1 MPRSEPG
8 APWPLVRHGL
18 RNVTPWAGSTT
29 PPGSNTNPCSRPGN
43 TAHNGAPPEPEGPGR
58 YPSSQPFP
66 QPCPHTYHHSV
77 VPQTKAR
84 ASSSL
89 WRKARAGSPPGLLA
103 ANSSSVQTPG
113 TTQARYLPCSF
124 HAFIHIGGTQ
134 KNFCIPMVDL
144 PPILQCCLVAYVQRE
159 FLYNEQIGS
168 IHSFLSGVL
177 VSSFP

>member
-89 WRKARAGSPPGLLA
+89 WRKARAGSPPWLAGCKQQLCPNPRHNTGPLPAMQFSCFYTHWWNAEKLLYPHGGSA
-103 ANSSSVQTPG
+103 THSPVLFGCLRSEGISV
-113 TTQARYLPCSF
+113 
-124 HAFIHIGGTQ
+124 
-134 KNFCIPMVDL
+134 
-144 PPILQCCLVAYVQRE
+144 
-159 FLYNEQIGS
+159 
-168 IHSFLSGVL
+168 
-177 VSSFP
+177 